1 MRNHVLWLVMAL
13 AIQETNAKRDD
24 YSRYA
29 TMLESL
35 LEKQKNADVG
45 TDQPAQ
51 KKTIQPRDH
60 SAFDEPDHPEVQRE
74 GTPTEHPSISGEH
87 RQEPGKLGSDPESYN
102 YRELVQKDLHKDH
115 RMEHPENDEL
125 L

>member
-1 MRNHVLWLVMAL
+1 MRNYVLGLVMAL

-24 YSRYA
+24 FSRYA

-51 KKTIQPRDH
+51 KKRI
-60 SAFDEPDHPEVQRE
+60 
-74 GTPTEHPSISGEH
+74 
-87 RQEPGKLGSDPESYN
+87 
-102 YRELVQKDLHKDH
+102 
-115 RMEHPENDEL
+115 
-125 L
+125 

>member
-1 MRNHVLWLVMAL
+1 MRNYVLGLVMAL

-24 YSRYA
+24 FSRYA

-51 KKTIQPRDH
+51 KKRIQPRDH
-60 SAFDEPDHPEVQRE
+60 SAFDEPDHPEV
-74 GTPTEHPSISGEH
+74 
-87 RQEPGKLGSDPESYN
+87 
-102 YRELVQKDLHKDH
+102 
-115 RMEHPENDEL
+115 
-125 L
+125 

>member
-13 AIQETNAKRDD
+13 AMQETNAKRDD
-24 YSRYA
+24 YTRYA

-45 TDQPAQ
+45 IDQPAQ

-60 SAFDEPDHPEVQRE
+60 SALDEPDHPEVQR
-74 GTPTEHPSISGEH
+74 GVGPSDHPSIAGEH
-87 RQEPGKLGSDPESYN
+87 R
-102 YRELVQKDLHKDH
+102 
-115 RMEHPENDEL
+115 
-125 L
+125 